1 MRGVGGHPARD
12 FDGRVVPI
20 IKERAIGMERLIVE
34 LEKDKLIWL
43 RRIIT
48 DEDRDEALAF
58 MHAVLEPKLRE
69 AERPG
74 GMKRAFDVDGADGQ
88 VGGRW

>member
-1 MRGVGGHPARD
+1 MAQLVLTLD
-12 FDGRVVPI
+12 
-20 IKERAIGMERLIVE
+20 E
-34 LEKDKLIWL
+34 DKLIWL

-48 DEDRDEALAF
+48 DKDRDEALAF
-58 MHAVLEPKLRE
+58 VQAVLEPKLRE

>member
-1 MRGVGGHPARD
+1 MGMAQ
-12 FDGRVVPI
+12 VVV
-20 IKERAIGMERLIVE
+20 A
-34 LEKDKLIWL
+34 LEEDKLIWL

-48 DEDRDEALAF
+48 DEDGDEALAF
-58 MHAVLEPKLRE
+58 VHTVLEPKLRE

-88 VGGRW
+88 VGGRR